1 VIPTIFAAARA
12 GHTAP
17 RRVVM
22 LPAAYSGPDD
32 FVREGFVSTAR
43 ERHLDVDLVFAGV
56 ELQQVIDRTV
66 LTRVRQ
72 ELILPAR
79 SLGCAVWLG
88 GISLGG
94 YLALCCAEQHPAE
107 LAGLCVFAPYL
118 GSHIVTGEIARA
130 RGVEGWDPPELANDD
145 DERRVWRFIKS
156 LRSGALTVHLGLGSE
171 DRFAERHRLLAAAL
185 APTDVDSVPGGHDW
199 PTWRRLWER
208 FLDIRLAPH
217 PEHDIPRGISPNRGR
232 IFR

>member
-1 VIPTIFAAARA
+1 MHTIFAAARA
-12 GHTAP
+12 GHIAP
-17 RRVVM
+17 QRVVM

-32 FVREGFVSTAR
+32 FVREGFVSAAR

-56 ELQQVIDRTV
+56 ELQQVIDRSV

-79 SLGCAVWLG
+79 ALGCAVWLG

-94 YLALCCAEQHPAE
+94 YLALCCAERHPAE

-118 GSHIVTGEIARA
+118 GSHIVTGEIERA
-130 RGVEGWDPPELANDD
+130 QGIEGWEPPELASDD
-145 DERRVWRFIKS
+145 DERRVWRFIKG
-156 LRSGALTVHLGLGSE
+156 LRSGALPVHLGLASE
-171 DRFAERHRLLAAAL
+171 DRFAGRHRLLAAAL
-185 APTDVDSVPGGHDW
+185 APANVDIVPGGHDW
-199 PTWRRLWER
+199 PTWRVLWER
-208 FLDIRLAPH
+208 FL
-217 PEHDIPRGISPNRGR
+217 EGR